1 MLAWQFAPENYGGVE
16 VLPYPDGRYRFAVR
30 GVMPGELRDRL
41 IAEASGEDS
50 QKFKDAVLA
59 AAGKSQRTRVGR
71 FLSSCTATLGEV
83 FPNVY
88 VFSTAH
94 GTPSDV
100 RDTFVIVASMNQLEI
115 LRLAANGRYWD
126 TPPFATLHTSADGSR
141 TTTGQMNSLL
151 ETSRGLILTD
161 DYAPVD
167 NLLRP
172 VFEDQN

>member
-1 MLAWQFAPENYGGVE
+1 
-16 VLPYPDGRYRFAVR
+16 
-30 GVMPGELRDRL
+30 MPGELCDRL
-41 IAEASGEDS
+41 IAESSGEGS
-50 QKFKDAVLA
+50 QQFKDAVLA
-59 AAGKSQRTRVGR
+59 AFEQSKKTRVGR

-100 RDTFVIVASMNQLEI
+100 RDTFVIVASMSQIDI
-115 LRLAANGRYWD
+115 LRLAADGRHWD
-126 TPPFATLHTSADGSR
+126 TPPFATLHASSDGSR
-141 TTTGQMNSLL
+141 TTTGQMDAML

-172 VFEDQN
+172 VFDDQD